1 MTTIPSSSRK
11 QPTERVPGWTRR
23 YREHITTPEDAVKT
37 IQPGQRVFLEGMSGV
52 PRTLIKA
59 LVERAPELHDV
70 ELLQMLTFGEAD
82 YVNPGIEQHIRTNT
96 MFISPNV
103 RQAVNEGRAD
113 FTPIRLFEIP
123 NLCRNLLHI
132 DVALIQVSPPDDDGF
147 CSFGVEVGISKPAA
161 FAADRIIA
169 EVNPQMPYTR
179 GDSFIHV
186 SRLDQIVEVDYPL
199 PEVGMGSG
207 DPIELAIGEHVVG
220 LIDDGATLQMGIGG
234 IPDGVL
240 YRLRTAGLR
249 DLGIHTEMFSDGVID
264 LMEMGVITNA
274 RKTIHRG
281 KFIAGFML
289 GSQRLY
295 SFVHDNAMIEMHPI
309 DYTNDPFIIA
319 QNEKMTAINS
329 AIEVDFTGQV
339 CADSIGHRFFS
350 GVGGQ
355 VDFVRGAA
363 RSKGGKPIIALPSTA
378 RDDTVSRIVPALK
391 TGAGVVTSRND
402 VHYVVTEHGVAYLH
416 GQTVRNRVQA
426 MINIAH
432 PKFRD
437 ELTAQAKALN
447 YL

>member
-1 MTTIPSSSRK
+1 MTTSEKARTLQSKRI
-11 QPTERVPGWTRR
+11 PGWVAQ
-23 YREHITTPEDAVKT
+23 YRQRITSADQAVKM
-37 IQPGQRVFLEGMSGV
+37 IRSGQRVFLEGMCGV

-59 LVERAPELHDV
+59 LVARVTELHDV
-70 ELLQMLTFGEAD
+70 ELLQMLTFGDAD
-82 YVNPGIEQHIRTNT
+82 YVKPGIEQYMRVNT

-113 FTPIRLFEIP
+113 FTPVRLFHIP
-123 NLCRNLLHI
+123 DLCRNHLKI
-132 DVALIQVSPPDDDGF
+132 DVALIQVSPPDEDGF

-161 FAADRIIA
+161 FAASKLIA
-169 EVNPQMPYTR
+169 EVNPHMPRTR

-186 SRLDQIVEVDYPL
+186 SRLDHIVEVDYTL
-199 PEVGMGSG
+199 PEVPMGSG
-207 DPIELAIGEHVVG
+207 DAIEMAIGRHVAE
-220 LIDDGATLQMGIGG
+220 LLEDGITLQMGIGG

-240 YRLRTAGLR
+240 SLLRTAGFR

-264 LMEMGVITNA
+264 LIERGIVTNA

-281 KFIAGFML
+281 KVVAGFML

-295 SFVHDNAMIEMHPI
+295 SFVHDNPIIEMHPI

-319 QNEKMTAINS
+319 QNDKMVAINS
-329 AIEVDFTGQV
+329 AIEVDLTGQV
-339 CADSIGHRFFS
+339 CADSLGHRFFS

-355 VDFVRGAA
+355 IDFIRGAT

-378 RDDTVSRIVPALK
+378 HNDDFSRIVLALK
-391 TGAGVVTSRND
+391 PGAGVVTSRND
-402 VHYVVTEHGVAYLH
+402 VHYVVTEHGVAYLY
-416 GQTVRNRVQA
+416 GKTVRQRAQA

-437 ELTAQAKALN
+437 ELTAQAKELR